1 MRNPLQVGFFG
12 KLPVLGDFLMRRL
25 GSDFVTPWDLWL
37 QHGLTAA
44 RAQLGASWGQY
55 YERAAPWRFALEP
68 GSCGSQALIGVWM
81 AGSDRVGRQF
91 PLTVA
96 CALPAER
103 GALETA
109 TAADAWFDATE
120 ALLADGLS
128 GALSLE
134 HFDSEV
140 TALAGVLE
148 ATALAAA
155 PAADLDACGQ
165 YLRAHGAFRL
175 PLSPGGFGSA
185 LNAMSAAQLARF
197 APPLA
202 AFWCESTTAEPTLYA
217 SRGLP
222 APVLWAEWLRLPRP
236 PSLHTGER
244 VTTTG
249 ERVPPA
255 ADTASAAVS
264 VRSAA
269 LSPSSSDLLSS
280 LVPEAPPSRWQH
292 ALMAGAT
299 PGAALAVAAIAGD
312 TDVRVSER
320 LARVGALLRQWSLSE
335 DGALLDA
342 LSQLLRAP
350 QEGAI
355 HLAACLPQGA
365 GHVFLWSGGGS
376 VFRLRGRKL
385 ERLVCD
391 ALPAAADDGGS
402 LLDLLQPAS
411 ADAGADE
418 TLTLKVARVAPTQ
431 LQDRYLLCA
440 DATYASLSWGQLVS
454 ALEESSPEYAADR
467 LREAAG
473 ARIESAAPAL
483 VLMFEGSPDAPAVRV
498 ANTLRME
505 SENVAQGGAACS

>member
-1 MRNPLQVGFFG
+1 MRNAPQVGFFG

-25 GSDFVTPWDLWL
+25 GAEFLTPWDLWL

-44 RAQLGASWGQY
+44 RTQLGGSWAQY
-55 YERAAPWRFALEP
+55 YEQAAPWRFALEA
-68 GSCGSQALIGVWM
+68 GCCGSQALIGVWM

-91 PLTVA
+91 PLTIA

-109 TAADAWFDATE
+109 TAADAWFAATE
-120 ALLADGLS
+120 ALLAEGLG
-128 GALSLE
+128 GALTLE
-134 HFDSEV
+134 QFDSEV
-140 TALAGVLE
+140 TGLASVLE

-155 PAADLDACGQ
+155 PAADLEACAQ

-222 APVLWAEWLRLPRP
+222 APLLWAEWLRLPRR
-236 PSLHTGER
+236 PSLRTNKP
-244 VTTTG
+244 VLPT
-249 ERVPPA
+249 V
-255 ADTASAAVS
+255 DTPSPSPSVS

-269 LSPSSSDLLSS
+269 LSPPSSDLLSS
-280 LVPEAPPSRWQH
+280 LIPEAPPSRWQH

-312 TDVRVSER
+312 TDARVSER
-320 LARVGALLRQWSLSE
+320 LARVGALLRQWSPE
-335 DGALLDA
+335 DDGALLEA
-342 LSQLLRAP
+342 LAQLLRAP

-355 HLAACLPQGA
+355 HLAACLPLGA
-365 GHVFLWSGGGS
+365 GQVFLWSGGAS

-391 ALPAAADDGGS
+391 ELPAAAGDGGS

-411 ADAGADE
+411 ADAGVDE
-418 TLTLKVARVAPTQ
+418 TLTLKVARVAATQ

-454 ALEESSPEYAADR
+454 ALEESSPEFAADR

-483 VLMFEGSPDAPAVRV
+483 VLMFEGSAEAPAVRV
-498 ANTLRME
+498 ANTLRIE
-505 SENVAQGGAACS
+505 SEAVAQGGAACS